1 MKKIIITESDRNH
14 IISKHSLI
22 PSIDVNNVVISDWLS
37 PDEKYVIFLDE
48 LYDLE
53 NKTKLGDIWKSP
65 DNLLLFLEHTFRVSN
80 LRKDIKEHASSLLNK
95 TLLSENKQD
104 LTYLK
109 PVIKEFLLSEDFWN
123 DTWLGKGLGYAGKYI
138 KDTAKDTVTGVY
150 NFGKDLVKG
159 GVNLGKAVLTGDW
172 KEVWNLMKQGTK
184 WLARKIRQAI
194 YSPVGILIDTILV
207 ATGYGKI
214 PQVVVWGIVVCL
226 DIYEFVTG
234 DYEHKDEPMWLRI
247 LFFLID
253 ILGLV
258 SAGAAAATARK
269 LLKTA
274 GTSVKG
280 LETAAVKSP
289 GFRAMLESL
298 FKSLKKLPAKLSEI
312 GTSLGKGQFGK
323 LFELAFKNVSKF
335 INFVVE
341 QLKSVFKSP
350 ALKPVLVNAG
360 LITTIGAGVEAYK
373 DYKSK
378 ENEKDSELAKLEKEK
393 EDADFAELG
402 KELMTKQT
410 DMSSVL

>member
-1 MKKIIITESDRNH
+1 MKKIIITESERKQ
-14 IISKHSLI
+14 IVFEHSFKNM
-22 PSIDVNNVVISDWLS
+22 IDVENVVISDWLS

-53 NKTKLGDIWKSP
+53 NKTKLGDIWKTP

-123 DTWLGKGLGYAGKYI
+123 DTWLGKGLGYAGKFI

-159 GVNLGKAVLTGDW
+159 GVNLGKTVLTGDW

-194 YSPVGILIDTILV
+194 YSPVGIIIDTILV
-207 ATGYGKI
+207 ATGVGKV
-214 PQVVVWGIVVCL
+214 PQAVVWAIVVSL

-234 DYEHKDEPMWLRI
+234 DYEHKDEPMIIRI

-258 SAGAAAATARK
+258 SAGAAAAGAKT

-274 GTSVKG
+274 GGSIKG
-280 LETAAVKSP
+280 LEQAAVKSP

-298 FKSLKKLPAKLSEI
+298 LKSLKKLPSKLAEF
-312 GTSLGKGQFGK
+312 GVMLGKGQFGK
-323 LFELAFKNVSKF
+323 LFNLALKNVGKF
-335 INFVVE
+335 INFVIE
-341 QLKSVFKSP
+341 QVKSVFKSP

-360 LITTIGAGVEAYK
+360 LITSIGAGVEAYK
-373 DYKSK
+373 DYKDK
-378 ENEKDSELAKLEKEK
+378 ENEKNTEIAKLEKEK
-393 EDADFAELG
+393 EEADFAELG
-402 KELMTKQT
+402 KELMSKQT